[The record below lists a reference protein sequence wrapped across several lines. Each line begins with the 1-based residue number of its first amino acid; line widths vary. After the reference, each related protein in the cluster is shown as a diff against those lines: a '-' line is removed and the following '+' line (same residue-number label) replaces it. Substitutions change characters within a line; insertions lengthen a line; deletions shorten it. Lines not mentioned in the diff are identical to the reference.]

1 MISLRLPPET
11 ELRLSALA
19 SREQVSRSE
28 WIRRL
33 IDRQIEAQSALDP
46 HAQYLKLTSDLP
58 AASQAAKRLG
68 AAQHSTA
75 LRGNLKLDRR
85 GEKTA

>member
-11 ELRLSALA
+11 ESRLSALA
-19 SREQVSRSE
+19 LREHVSRSE

-33 IDRQIEAQSALDP
+33 IDRQLEAQTALDP

-58 AASQAAKRLG
+58 AASNAAKSKN
-68 AAQHSTA
+68 AAQHSQA
-75 LRGNLKLDRR
+75 LRGNPKLDRR
-85 GEKTA
+85 GAKTA